1 MLYPS
6 NLPCLGQFDDL
17 TPYHTKKGV
26 ELIGATLEGTDVV
39 VPLFNTKQQQ
49 VGSQTI
55 KSNGQKRFNKGLK
68 KDSGVLVLL
77 DSLTPII
84 RESLGGRGLGNLSLC
99 PYGT

>member
-1 MLYPS
+1 M
-6 NLPCLGQFDDL
+6 PCLGQFDDL

-39 VPLFNTKQQQ
+39 VPFFNTKQQQ

-55 KSNGQKRFNKGLK
+55 KSDGQKRFNKGLK

-77 DSLTPII
+77 DSLIQATQVKVWVA
-84 RESLGGRGLGNLSLC
+84 EGWATFSLSAH
-99 PYGT
+99 GT

>member
-1 MLYPS
+1 MP
-6 NLPCLGQFDDL
+6 GQFDDL

-55 KSNGQKRFNKGLK
+55 KPDGQKRFNKGLK
-68 KDSGVLVLL
+68 KDSGVFGVVGQF
-77 DSLTPII
+77 DPS
-84 RESLGGRGLGNLSLC
+84 NLAKSGWQRAGYFSR
-99 PYGT
+99 PHGT